1 MHCSTNFRELE
12 TRLKQ
17 QNPNLYDAFTTDS
30 DCEVLLHLYKETGA
44 YVHIFVIVFYTE
56 ILAEKKECKIKSSF
70 LFKKILY

>member
-56 ILAEKKECKIKSSF
+56 ILA
-70 LFKKILY
+70 

>member
-1 MHCSTNFRELE
+1 MHCTNFRELE

-44 YVHIFVIVFYTE
+44 YVCIFLYYR
-56 ILAEKKECKIKSSF
+56 F
-70 LFKKILY
+70 LH

>member
-1 MHCSTNFRELE
+1 MHCTNFRELE

-44 YVHIFVIVFYTE
+44 YVCI
-56 ILAEKKECKIKSSF
+56 ILKSFSPLKFWLEKKNVEVKFSF
-70 LFKKILY
+70 EIDSVLR